1 MYNYSQSN
9 KSRVEN
15 KKKEQNILEIKQK
28 GKDKI
33 NYTNDNHKSMVI
45 NNFQS
50 DGNKRSKEM
59 NNETIYDYNK
69 KYINNKSKENRDI
82 SRGRET
88 ERTNMINRKVY
99 NNISNLKKK
108 IHYDKPS
115 ANNTGSASN
124 NKTGIGNEYAIS
136 QKNTTLSDNTNKN
149 YSDKK
154 NFDNINIGKD
164 KPKFRKIYQY
174 NEDNNKNANNVNSG
188 GGISNNNYAYND
200 MDNTNEIGNNRD
212 KIRRPHRYFN
222 DPKSV
227 NNNNISN
234 IGKNKKGNS
243 NINCESPMNPQNYEY
258 NKRNNNETYESM
270 KQRSAIY
277 GPGADSNNPGSGA
290 ANNANNNVNSNA
302 NCSNNTFSYSK
313 LNRNYKNK
321 YEQYHAEMRD
331 HSSNKIGPIGGGES
345 SESRA
350 GAMLYLQRDK
360 MYHRNACELKNK
372 NNVNN
377 KDNFNSDD
385 TEANDG
391 LINEEIFLEN
401 KNKMNDANN
410 NMNGIGKYSG
420 ETLEDERHP
429 NNIGNIKRGIYPN
442 YNGPKNDINNAP
454 NKNGVDKDGN
464 RKKEYHTF
472 SFSTIDSNCSNK
484 NILEKKMAKRF
495 LGEHLIGGPEN
506 SKENMNDEK
515 KKNIGTNEN
524 KNDGDMYIGQHNNT
538 VNCVNDNDGNGLGE
552 YNKQFSEYNHN
563 NENAGNNNISGN
575 EDNMGNTKFGE
586 NTKNSS
592 MNRNGYMFKEN
603 VNNSRINKNANYVD
617 IDHKNTSNF
626 KNYDYNVNDNI
637 TPDFDKHQ
645 QNMGYENKM
654 QKGNHNLMHNN
665 NRNMKRPNIKNINQ
679 YNALKYDDRKELRKF
694 SKNVDMKHINKNG
707 MNYNNVMS
715 DDEYRGY
722 HLSDSY
728 ENTIDDINMDPN
740 EYNIRPEKS
749 YYNNMNYKYNQE
761 RNIKRNCYE
770 PIDNYKN
777 SYLPN
782 NHKKYLP
789 ELYDNMDNTP
799 ERPLYD
805 DYRND
810 EYIRYNGGKQDEMR
824 KYRRSHSYDSL
835 NANKDALTII
845 RLPAEK
851 KKQVKKKKKSIIGN
865 EASLVEMYST
875 AIPISE
881 KLDPYA
887 LKALS
892 KNENL
897 REKVYALI
905 PKSVVEITEHDDIT
919 HVTLQSPSSLFV
931 NQNKNI
937 KHHIITTNFNQNTAD
952 VPSIATCAVGG
963 SADSIKESLEKSKDS
978 LSSEENDKNLKS
990 IIRGISMR
998 NKTGSSLNVKF
1009 KLSQNDYDNK
1019 SGNKN
1024 ENNSDEHKYNNED
1037 CYTELNKKIED
1048 HILSEELKNLK
1059 IDKKITER
1067 KRASIFDETKIKTKS
1082 EKKNDINNKM
1092 VLDSSKVKNATEIKL
1107 KKIQYVTGL
1116 LEKYNIPNPFDKY
1129 VKEPIDYSQLEGQ
1142 TNNAKLFNL
1151 ALRVSDNY
1159 FKYIMRSMEEAE
1171 IKEVFNEKRKKMIL
1185 KLIALLGG
1193 QIHSEIKKVFS
1204 QENVPFP
1211 LKEEKLKKEE
1221 KEKPKI
1227 SAKEKEIKIEEH
1239 NLMCKYWTKQSECM
1253 SLLINEWNKI
1263 SEILESINVDPNN
1276 MINSLISIYGE
1287 QAVRSFN
1294 LSVEELKN
1302 SNIELDVNIDDIPIP
1317 DIGDNNENKFD
1328 SSNMTILNLIQ
1339 DIKWDMDIEYSLNQI
1354 REDWKTENLQTKRV
1368 VQKKVI
1374 EGIKHRIGLLD
1385 YLNKAEMNLNAFSK
1399 IIEERL
1405 ISNDD
1410 VKSQLRSMQN
1420 VSENMVLSKLL
1431 ENLEYNTMDINPDA
1445 FKTPTSFF
1453 VSHHLPM
1460 TIMQNNNKS
1469 NTDETL
1475 DNQQNNTNSNLSSS
1489 NSIDNYNSNNEDD
1502 KNSGNYGS
1510 LDNESINE

>member
-1 MYNYSQSN
+1 MYNYPQNN
-9 KSRVEN
+9 KSSVEN
-15 KKKEQNILEIKQK
+15 KKKEK
-28 GKDKI
+28 GKDNI
-33 NYTNDNHKSMVI
+33 YYTNDNHKSMVI

-50 DGNKRSKEM
+50 DGNKRNKEM

-82 SRGRET
+82 NRGREI
-88 ERTNMINRKVY
+88 ERTNMINRKVF

-108 IHYDKPS
+108 IHYDKPN
-115 ANNTGSASN
+115 ANNTGSINN
-124 NKTGIGNEYAIS
+124 NKTGTGNEYGIS
-136 QKNTTLSDNTNKN
+136 QKNTTLNDNT
-149 YSDKK
+149 KK

-164 KPKFRKIYQY
+164 KSKFRKIYQY
-174 NEDNNKNANNVNSG
+174 NEDNNKNGDNVNSG
-188 GGISNNNYAYND
+188 GVISNNNYAYND
-200 MDNTNEIGNNRD
+200 MGNPNEIGNNRD

-222 DPKSV
+222 DPKPMG
-227 NNNNISN
+227 NNNINN
-234 IGKNKKGNS
+234 IGKSKKGNS
-243 NINCESPMNPQNYEY
+243 NINCESTMNPQNYEY
-258 NKRNNNETYESM
+258 NKRNNNETYENM

-277 GPGADSNNPGSGA
+277 GPGADNNNPGINTT
-290 ANNANNNVNSNA
+290 NNINNNVNSNI
-302 NCSNNTFSYSK
+302 NGNNNNFNYSK

-321 YEQYHAEMRD
+321 YEQYHGEMRD
-331 HSSNKIGPIGGGES
+331 HNPNKMGPTGVGES
-345 SESRA
+345 SENRG

-360 MYHRNACELKNK
+360 MYHRNVGELK

-377 KDNFNSDD
+377 KDNFNSDG
-385 TEANDG
+385 TEPNDG
-391 LINEEIFLEN
+391 LINEEVFLEN
-401 KNKMNDANN
+401 KNKMNDTNN
-410 NMNGIGKYSG
+410 NNNINGIGKYSG
-420 ETLEDERHP
+420 ETLEEERNL
-429 NNIGNIKRGIYPN
+429 NNNVNIKRGIYPN
-442 YNGPKNDINNAP
+442 YNGPKNDVNNAP

-506 SKENMNDEK
+506 CKENMNDEK
-515 KKNIGTNEN
+515 KKNMGTNEN
-524 KNDGDMYIGQHNNT
+524 KHEEEMYIGQQNNGGVNN
-538 VNCVNDNDGNGLGE
+538 VNCVNDNDGNRLGE
-552 YNKQFSEYNHN
+552 YNKHFSEY
-563 NENAGNNNISGN
+563 NENAGNNNIGGN
-575 EDNMGNTKFGE
+575 DDNMGNKNFGE
-586 NTKNSS
+586 NPKNSS

-603 VNNSRINKNANYVD
+603 VNNNRTNKSANYVD
-617 IDHKNTSNF
+617 IDHKNNSNF
-626 KNYDYNVNDNI
+626 KNYDYNNGGDNI

-645 QNMGYENKM
+645 PNMGYVNENKI

-679 YNALKYDDRKELRKF
+679 YNAPKYDDRKEIRKF
-694 SKNVDMKHINKNG
+694 SKNIDMKHINKNG
-707 MNYNNVMS
+707 INYNNGMN

-722 HLSDSY
+722 RLSDSY
-728 ENTIDDINMDPN
+728 DNINDDIDMDQN
-740 EYNIRPEKS
+740 EYNIRGEKI
-749 YYNNMNYKYNQE
+749 YYNNNMNYKYNQE

-789 ELYDNMDNTP
+789 EFYDNMNNTP
-799 ERPLYD
+799 ERGLYD

-810 EYIRYNGGKQDEMR
+810 EYIRYNGVGKQDDMR

-851 KKQVKKKKKSIIGN
+851 KKQVKKKKKSIVGN

-875 AIPISE
+875 AIPINE
-881 KLDPYA
+881 RLDPYA

-937 KHHIITTNFNQNTAD
+937 KHHIITTNFNQSPAD
-952 VPSIATCAVGG
+952 VPSIATCAIAG
-963 SADSIKESLEKSKDS
+963 STDSIKESLEKSKDS
-978 LSSEENDKNLKS
+978 LSSDENDKNLKS

-1019 SGNKN
+1019 SVNKN
-1024 ENNSDEHKYNNED
+1024 ENNNSDDHKYNNED
-1037 CYTELNKKIED
+1037 CYTELNKKIEN

-1059 IDKKITER
+1059 IDKQITER

-1082 EKKNDINNKM
+1082 EKKNDVNNKM

-1159 FKYIMRSMEEAE
+1159 FKYIMRSMEQAE

-1193 QIHSEIKKVFS
+1193 QIHSEIKKNFAH
-1204 QENVPFP
+1204 ENVPFP
-1211 LKEEKLKKEE
+1211 LKETKLKKEE
-1221 KEKPKI
+1221 NEKPKI

-1239 NLMCKYWTKQSECM
+1239 NLMCKYWKKQSECM

-1287 QAVRSFN
+1287 QTVNSFN
-1294 LSVEELKN
+1294 LSIGEITN

-1328 SSNMTILNLIQ
+1328 PSNMTIMNLIQ
-1339 DIKWDMDIEYSLNQI
+1339 DMKWDMDIEYSLNQI
-1354 REDWKTENLQTKRV
+1354 REEWETENLQTKRL

-1420 VSENMVLSKLL
+1420 VSENMMLSKLL
-1431 ENLEYNTMDINPDA
+1431 ENIECNTLDINPDS

-1469 NTDETL
+1469 NTDETQE
-1475 DNQQNNTNSNLSSS
+1475 NHQNNTNSDLSSN
-1489 NSIDNYNSNNEDD
+1489 NSINNYNSNNEDD
-1502 KNSGNYGS
+1502 NNTRNYDS